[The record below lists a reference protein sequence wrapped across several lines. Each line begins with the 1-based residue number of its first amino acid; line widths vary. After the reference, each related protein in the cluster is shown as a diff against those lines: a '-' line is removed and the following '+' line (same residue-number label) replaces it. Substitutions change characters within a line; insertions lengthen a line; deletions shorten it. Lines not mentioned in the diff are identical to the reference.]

1 MAGATLPENAKQPL
15 NAFMLSCLPSPNL
28 NPTQPNSHTMNTLLK
43 SYDITARIPMTVEAR
58 NAGATGRKYW
68 WVLAGRV
75 NATSKRAACAKLRKS
90 GDMPA
95 SADKLRAFSR

>member
-1 MAGATLPENAKQPL
+1 MK
-15 NAFMLSCLPSPNL
+15 
-28 NPTQPNSHTMNTLLK
+28 TLLK
-43 SYDITARIPMTVEAR
+43 SYDITARLPMTTEAR

-68 WVLAGRV
+68 WTLAGRV

-90 GDMPA
+90 EDMPA

>member
-1 MAGATLPENAKQPL
+1 
-15 NAFMLSCLPSPNL
+15 
-28 NPTQPNSHTMNTLLK
+28 MNLLK
-43 SYDITARIPMTVEAR
+43 SFDITARIPMTTSAR
-58 NAGATGRKYW
+58 NAGAIGRNYW
-68 WVLAGRV
+68 WAFVGRI

>member
-1 MAGATLPENAKQPL
+1 
-15 NAFMLSCLPSPNL
+15 
-28 NPTQPNSHTMNTLLK
+28 MNTLK
-43 SYDITARIPMTVEAR
+43 SYDIIARVPMTQEAR

-68 WVLAGRV
+68 WILAGRV

-95 SADKLRAFSR
+95 SADKLHAFSR